1 MSNKLKCNV
10 LRFTINKVEPIL
22 HDPHYMKLYLNLYSS
37 MVIITTE
44 AWVEMGQ
51 PIAGDSV
58 LFEVSREEK

>member
-1 MSNKLKCNV
+1 MKLKCNV

-22 HDPHYMKLYLNLYSS
+22 HDPHYIKLYLNLYDS
-37 MVIITTE
+37 MVIINTK

-58 LFEVSREEK
+58 LVEVVREIK